1 MKRFQFY
8 GDSNVTL
15 ISPLKCTVNI
25 YTMEREHFI
34 VQHVKTALSHLFNA

>member
-25 YTMEREHFI
+25 YTMECSYCLKGSI
-34 VQHVKTALSHLFNA
+34 LLYGM